1 MQGAFLAHALATV
14 EALTF
19 RQAVWLFCP
28 AFMLHVIEEWP
39 RLTGWAKRHASNQ
52 FTQRDY
58 NSIHVAGIIGSILA
72 ALIVFWFPNR
82 TVSFL
87 FFAFVF
93 TPSVFFNTLFH
104 VGASILTRTYC
115 PGVITAVTIYLPL
128 FALVSEL
135 AYKEGLLSVGSVI
148 ATLLVGGV
156 FHTWEVGHNVFKAW

>member
-1 MQGAFLAHALATV
+1 MRGAFLAHALATV
-14 EALTF
+14 ETLTF

-28 AFMLHVIEEWP
+28 AFVFHVFEEWP
-39 RLTGWAKRHASNQ
+39 RFTGWALRHASNQ

-72 ALIVFWFPNR
+72 ALTVWWFPNR
-82 TVSFL
+82 TVAFF

-104 VGASILTRTYC
+104 AGASMLTQTYC

-128 FALVSEL
+128 FALVSEF
-135 AYKEGLLSVGSVI
+135 ACKEGILSAGSVI

>member
-1 MQGAFLAHALATV
+1 MQGAFLARALATV
-14 EALTF
+14 ETLTF
-19 RQAVWLFCP
+19 RQAVWLFRP
-28 AFMLHVIEEWP
+28 AFVPHVFEEWP
-39 RLTGWAKRHASNQ
+39 RFTGWAKHHASNQ

-72 ALIVFWFPNR
+72 ALIVFWFSNR

-135 AYKEGLLSVGSVI
+135 AYKEDLLNIGSVV

-156 FHTWEVGHNVFKAW
+156 FHTWEVGHDVFKAW